1 MSVSVEFETMSRWIA
16 DGSRVLDLGCGDGE
30 LLRFLQAQK
39 RVRGYGLD
47 IDDAAVLACTRAGVN
62 VIQGDL
68 ERGLAEFEDS
78 SFDTVIL
85 SRTLQATR
93 KTEALMREVLRV
105 GKQAIVTIP
114 NFGHWTTRWQLGI
127 GGRMPVSKRLPYQ
140 WYDTPNVHFA
150 TLRDF
155 EIFCKEKNIRML
167 DRVALTRGRP
177 VQRLRNLRADTGM
190 YRLQDGRTAI
200 MDTSGGGDGL
210 PDARDHSHKQPHDK
224 HRGDARNEAD
234 GGGGD
239 DGD

>member
-1 MSVSVEFETMSRWIA
+1 MSASVEFEIIGAWINS
-16 DGSRVLDLGCGDGE
+16 GSRVLDLGCGDGE
-30 LLRFLQAQK
+30 LLSYLHTAK

-47 IDDAAVLACTRAGVN
+47 IDDAAVLAGTKRGIN
-62 VIQGDL
+62 VIQSDL
-68 ERGLAEFEDS
+68 ERGLAEFGDLF
-78 SFDTVIL
+78 FDTVIL

-155 EIFCKEKNIRML
+155 DVFCKEKDIRIL
-167 DRVALTRGRP
+167 DRVALTRGQP
-177 VQRLRNLRADTGM
+177 VRRARNLRADTGM
-190 YRLQDGRTAI
+190 YRLQDGRTVSAESLDGDGPPGHI
-200 MDTSGGGDGL
+200 VPTDHSRDKTHQSGDAREYDGSDGGDG
-210 PDARDHSHKQPHDK
+210 
-224 HRGDARNEAD
+224 GE
-234 GGGGD
+234 
-239 DGD
+239 